1 MFTNWAV
8 FLKDKKP
15 LQSRT
20 LSGYCVDWF
29 SDQNDYIKL
38 SLTMVID
45 NICAV
50 QRVYVWNNC
59 LILSGYWFRFCSHK
73 PLIVKLWSKINF
85 PVLLIYCFNVLICF
99 HFRRG
104 WMDYFLMHFSVCIQY
119 LLCYYQLHQLNMD
132 CHSLNLSKLIS
143 VQNKHQIPWTIFLQS
158 NFFHMV
164 LDNSILRRVSIT
176 GIVLQWDLKGH
187 HGKTWSLHT
196 DWVLSLFCLCS
207 L

>member
-59 LILSGYWFRFCSHK
+59 VILSGYWFRFCSHK

-104 WMDYFLMHFSVCIQY
+104 WMDYFLMHFSVLY
-119 LLCYYQLHQLNMD
+119 SVFTLLLSIASAEHGLSQLKFVKA
-132 CHSLNLSKLIS
+132 NLRTK
-143 VQNKHQIPWTIFLQS
+143 
-158 NFFHMV
+158 
-164 LDNSILRRVSIT
+164 
-176 GIVLQWDLKGH
+176 
-187 HGKTWSLHT
+187 
-196 DWVLSLFCLCS
+196 
-207 L
+207 